1 MGTPLLE
8 QLRKRL
14 EQRHQVIKDL
24 DVIPVK
30 RVFDRSKTKELKGV
44 DVPELEANIKEAG
57 IYVDADTNEPFLVYM
72 PLPEAVIPELRK
84 AVRSIKYSSSGVTRQ
99 STGVENHS
107 RTFGMAPR
115 KPFQTREACRPTALS
130 YDQPEEHDVL
140 TRTADVLADII
151 KELIPDVYNAD
162 VTETAAVA
170 DEWRL
175 SERSLWTSGVINKT
189 STLPYHFDGNN
200 FDMWSAMPVIRRGT
214 RGGYLSMPE
223 YDLVIECRDGWCL
236 FFPGYRY
243 LHGVT
248 PIAHVQKDSY
258 RYTVVYYCL
267 RGMKDCFSFAV
278 EQKEA
283 RKRRTERETGLAS
296 ALKGDTPF
304 KVG

>member
-1 MGTPLLE
+1 MIDELE
-8 QLRKRL
+8 
-14 EQRHQVIKDL
+14 VIKVERKFTRDQ
-24 DVIPVK
+24 I
-30 RVFDRSKTKELKGV
+30 KERKGI
-44 DVPELEANIKEAG
+44 DVPDLEANITGKG
-57 IYVDADTNEPFLVYM
+57 IYVDAETNEPFLVYM
-72 PLPEAVIPELRK
+72 PLPEQTVPELRK
-84 AVRSIKYSSSGVTRQ
+84 AVRGIKYSSSGVTRQ

-130 YDQPEEHDVL
+130 HEQPEEHDVL
-140 TRTADVLADII
+140 VRTADVLADII
-151 KELIPDVYNAD
+151 RDIAPDLYNKD
-162 VTETAAVA
+162 VAETAGVA
-170 DEWRL
+170 EEWRI

-214 RGGYLSMPE
+214 RGGYLSIPE
-223 YDLVIECRDGWCL
+223 FDAVIECRDGWVL
-236 FFPGYRY
+236 FFPGFRL

-283 RKRRTERETGLAS
+283 RKRRTKREEGLAS
-296 ALKGDTPF
+296 ALKGESSF
-304 KVG
+304 KIG

>member
-1 MGTPLLE
+1 
-8 QLRKRL
+8 
-14 EQRHQVIKDL
+14 VIKDL
-24 DVIPVK
+24 PVIPVK
-30 RVFDRSKTKELKGV
+30 RVLSRDEIKQKKGL
-44 DVPELEANIKEAG
+44 DVPEMEANITGAG
-57 IYVDADTNEPFLVYM
+57 LYVDAETNEPFLVYM
-72 PLPEAVIPELRK
+72 PLPEEVVPPLRN
-84 AVRSIKYSSSGVTRQ
+84 AVRGIKYSSSGVTRQ

-115 KPFQTREACRPTALS
+115 KPFQTREACRPTSLS
-130 YDQPEEHDVL
+130 YEQPTEHDVL
-140 TRTADVLADII
+140 TNTADVLSDMMRDIAP
-151 KELIPDVYNAD
+151 EVYNKD
-162 VTETAAVA
+162 VAETAGVS
-170 DEWRL
+170 DEWRI

-223 YDLVIECRDGWCL
+223 YDLVIECRDGWVL

-248 PIAHVQKDSY
+248 PIAKVQKDAY

-267 RGMKDCFSFAV
+267 RGMKDCFSYAV

-283 RKRRTERETGLAS
+283 GKRRTQRETGLAS

-304 KVG
+304 KIG